1 MKVAVLGASGRA
13 GSEIT
18 KELAAR
24 GHAVVAVAR
33 KPEAIPALSGVTPVA
48 GDASDS
54 AALAEIIKGSDAVI
68 SALHHDV
75 TAETLLSALKAAG
88 VPRLLVT
95 GGAGSLEVA
104 PGVRLIDTPDFP
116 EAFKPY
122 ALTRRRLP
130 GRSARRDPDRLDLL
144 LSACPDRGGA
154 ASGGLPNGR
163 GPVDHRR
170 QGREQD
176 QLRGLRHRHG
186 GRTGTAQTQPRPVHR
201 RLLTRQTP
209 IKKKAPEIALRG
221 LHHSGTSSA

>member
-122 ALTRRRLP
+122 ALPGVAFLDGLRGETQINWTFFSPPALIEEGPRL
-130 GRSARRDPDRLDLL
+130 GVFRT
-144 LSACPDRGGA
+144 GG
-154 ASGGLPNGR
+154 
-163 GPVDHRR
+163 
-170 QGREQD
+170 D
-176 QLRGLRHRHG
+176 QLITNDKGESKISFADYAIAMVDELEQHKHSRARF
-186 GRTGTAQTQPRPVHR
+186 TA
-201 RLLTRQTP
+201 
-209 IKKKAPEIALRG
+209 AY
-221 LHHSGTSSA
+221 